1 MSKLFPLSMTIGAVI
16 LSLLPLGLLA
26 DEAANKSK
34 PKAEQTGKVAHEARL
49 GIGVAPLPEVL
60 TSHLP
65 EVISDGRGVLVS
77 EVMDGSAADK
87 AGLKKFDVLV
97 RYDDQELYS
106 TEQLVKR
113 VRNDEPGKSVELQYV
128 RAGKLLTVKATLGEQ
143 TKKEVIVSKLPGL
156 GAKLQ
161 VPWSPIRPEF
171 WTEAHD
177 RAGDGTEW
185 TSFESMSVEKHEDG
199 AYVVRVTYKDTSGN
213 SISKEFKGTRQEIR
227 DAINDDH
234 DLPDSRKQQ
243 LTRTLDDRGQSPL
256 MQRDWQ
262 NWNRELFNWPN
273 VDF

>member
-1 MSKLFPLSMTIGAVI
+1 MFSKLIPWKKRNESGNALSIHKNDDPITV
-16 LSLLPLGLLA
+16 LRRDFDNLLTRFWDDGGLGSWDRGSMFRSSVDI
-26 DEAANKSK
+26 DE
-34 PKAEQTGKVAHEARL
+34 
-49 GIGVAPLPEVL
+49 
-60 TSHLP
+60 
-65 EVISDGRGVLVS
+65 
-77 EVMDGSAADK
+77 
-87 AGLKKFDVLV
+87 
-97 RYDDQELYS
+97 
-106 TEQLVKR
+106 
-113 VRNDEPGKSVELQYV
+113 SVELQYV

-143 TKKEVIVSKLPGL
+143 TKKEVIVSKWPGL

>member
-1 MSKLFPLSMTIGAVI
+1 MSKLFPLSITIGAVV

-26 DEAANKSK
+26 DDAANKSK
-34 PKAEQTGKVAHEARL
+34 PKGEQTEKVASEARL

-97 RYDDQELYS
+97 RYDDQDLYS
-106 TEQLVKR
+106 PEQLVKR
-113 VRNDEPGKSVELQYV
+113 VRNNEPGQSVELQYV

-143 TKKEVIVSKLPGL
+143 SKKEGIVAKRPGL

-177 RAGDGTEW
+177 RAGDGTE
-185 TSFESMSVEKHEDG
+185 
-199 AYVVRVTYKDTSGN
+199 
-213 SISKEFKGTRQEIR
+213 
-227 DAINDDH
+227 
-234 DLPDSRKQQ
+234 
-243 LTRTLDDRGQSPL
+243 
-256 MQRDWQ
+256 
-262 NWNRELFNWPN
+262 
-273 VDF
+273 